1 MSNSI
6 LDRITTVCDKDR
18 ILLDEPMSKHTT
30 FRVGGCADYF
40 VTPNSK
46 EEAAAIVRLLLTDKI
61 PFYVCGNGSNLLVSD
76 DGYRGVI
83 VCFSKDC
90 SNIRIEGNEIIAEAG
105 AMLSK
110 VANTAIENGLKG
122 LVFATG
128 IPGSIGGAIVM
139 NAGAYGGQMS
149 DVVKSVELLDL
160 TTGDIITVKGDDMEF
175 GYRTSIVKTS
185 KYIVLEARLSLADGI
200 KEEMLSEAK
209 DLSEKRRQKQPLE
222 YPSAGSTFKRP
233 EGYFAGKLIEDAG
246 LKGYKVGGAEVSD
259 KHSGFVINRD
269 NATAKDV
276 ITLIKDVRAIVED
289 KFSVVLEPEVCMLG
303 DDIKL

>member
-1 MSNSI
+1 MSNNI
-6 LDRITTVCDKDR
+6 LDKITTVCDRDR

-46 EEAAAIVRLLLTDKI
+46 EEAAAIVRLLLTEKI

-76 DGYRGVI
+76 NGYKGVI

-90 SNIRIEGNEIIAEAG
+90 SNIKVSGNEIVAEAG

-110 VANTAIENGLKG
+110 VANTAIDNSLQG

-160 TTGDIITVKGDDMEF
+160 ATGDIVTIDGNNMEF
-175 GYRTSIVKTS
+175 GYRTSIAKTG
-185 KYIVLEARLSLADGI
+185 KYVVLEAKLALSCGDKAQMQQEANELAV
-200 KEEMLSEAK
+200 
-209 DLSEKRRQKQPLE
+209 KRREKQPLE

-246 LKGYKVGGAEVSD
+246 LKGYTVGGAQVSM
-259 KHSGFVINRD
+259 KHSGFVINKD
-269 NATAKDV
+269 NSTAKDI
-276 ITLIKDVRAIVED
+276 ITLIKDVRKIVEE
-289 KFSVVLEPEVCMLG
+289 KYKVTLEPEVCMLG
-303 DDIKL
+303 EDINI